1 MDFKSGEIIFK
12 QDQQGDQAFLIETG
26 NVEIYYTHRGGL
38 ETSLAILGPGEIFGE
53 MALIDSSLRSASTR
67 ATTACKL
74 FVINKEQLRDKL
86 DSSDLTVQ
94 LVVKMLLNR
103 LRQQIRNQTGDN
115 LDIINASA
123 HSEIVLDRIKLESQI
138 RDAHQNKEFVMYHQP
153 IIDIK
158 TSKICGS
165 EALIRW
171 NSPEKGLISP
181 GIFIDLLENSA
192 LIIPVGFWIIEEC
205 FQQSKLVAQKNPGQK
220 FSISINISARQ
231 LSNSGFIDTLKML
244 ILKHGINP
252 ENFKLEVTERVFIE
266 GGSVIDFL
274 NKCHA
279 LGFEISL
286 DDFGTGFSSLQYL
299 SRLPIDFIKID
310 RSFVM
315 NILGDEKTKAIVSA
329 IIYLSKKL
337 NMQVIAEGIET
348 EAEFK
353 IMKELG
359 ANFAQGYLFSKP
371 VELSRL
377 LEML

>member
-1 MDFKSGEIIFK
+1 MDFKSGDLIFK
-12 QDQQGDQAFLIETG
+12 QDQHGDQAYLIESG
-26 NVEIYYTHRGGL
+26 NVEIFYTHKGGL

-67 ATTACKL
+67 AVSDCRL
-74 FVINKEQLRDKL
+74 LVIHKEQLLDKL
-86 DSSDLTVQ
+86 DSSDMTVQ

-103 LRQQIRNQTGDN
+103 LRLLNKNKAGDN
-115 LDIINASA
+115 LEIISASA
-123 HSEIVLDRIKLESQI
+123 HSDIVLDRLKLESQI
-138 RDAHQNKEFVMYHQP
+138 REAHQNNEFVMYHQP
-153 IIDIK
+153 IIDLK
-158 TSKICGS
+158 TLKICGS

-171 NSPEKGLISP
+171 KSPQKGLISP

-205 FQQSKLVAQKNPGQK
+205 FKQSKEIAAKVDSK

-231 LSNSGFIDTLKML
+231 LSNSTFIDTLKSL
-244 ILKHGINP
+244 IKKHDINP
-252 ENFKLEVTERVFIE
+252 KNFKLEVTERVFIE

-274 NKCHA
+274 NICHS

-299 SRLPIDFIKID
+299 SRMPIDFIKID

-315 NILGDEKTKAIVSA
+315 NVLNDDKTRAIVSA

-337 NMQVIAEGIET
+337 NIQVVAEGIET
-348 EAEFK
+348 NEEAE

-359 ANFAQGYLFSKP
+359 THYAQGYLYSKP
-371 VELSRL
+371 VELSTLIEL
-377 LEML
+377 LQ

>member
-12 QDQQGDQAFLIETG
+12 QDQQGDHAFLIETG

-74 FVINKEQLRDKL
+74 YVISKEQLRDKL

-153 IIDIK
+153 IIDMK

-337 NMQVIAEGIET
+337 NIQVIAEGIET
-348 EAEFK
+348 EAEFT

>member
-1 MDFKSGEIIFK
+1 MDFKSGDVIFK
-12 QDQQGDQAFLIETG
+12 QDQHGDQAFLIESG
-26 NVEIYYTHRGGL
+26 NVEIYYTHRNGL
-38 ETSLAILGPGEIFGE
+38 ETSLAVLGPGEIFGE

-67 ATTACKL
+67 AATACKL
-74 FVINKEQLRDKL
+74 FVISKEQLLDKL

-103 LRQQIRNQTGDN
+103 LRQHNKNKTGDN

-123 HSEIVLDRIKLESQI
+123 HSKIVLDRIKLESQI
-138 RDAHQNKEFVMYHQP
+138 RDAHQNHEFVMYHQP
-153 IIDIK
+153 IVDLK
-158 TSKICGS
+158 TLKICGS

-171 NSPEKGLISP
+171 KSPEKGLISP

-205 FQQSKLVAQKNPGQK
+205 FQQSKIIAQKYPDQK
-220 FSISINISARQ
+220 FSMSINISARQ
-231 LSNSGFIDTLKML
+231 LSNSSFIDTLKML
-244 ILKHGINP
+244 IQKHGINP
-252 ENFKLEVTERVFIE
+252 KDFKLEVTERVFIE
-266 GGSVIDFL
+266 GGSVIEFL

-315 NILGDEKTKAIVSA
+315 NILGDDKTKAIVSA

-371 VELSRL
+371 VELTKL
-377 LEML
+377 LEQL

>member
-1 MDFKSGEIIFK
+1 MDFNAGEIIFK
-12 QDQQGDQAFLIETG
+12 QDQLGEHAYLIETG
-26 NVEIYYTHRGGL
+26 NVEIYYTHKNGI
-38 ETSLAILGPGEIFGE
+38 ETQLAVIGPGEIFGE
-53 MALIDSSLRSASTR
+53 MALIDSSVRSASTR
-67 ATTACKL
+67 ATNTCKL
-74 FVINKEQLRDKL
+74 FVINKEQLMDRL
-86 DSSDLTVQ
+86 GSSDLTVQ
-94 LVVKMLLNR
+94 LVVKMLLTR
-103 LRQQIRNQTGDN
+103 LRQNNKIKTGDN
-115 LDIINASA
+115 LDVIHASA

-138 RDAHQNKEFVMYHQP
+138 REAHQKNEFVMFHQP
-153 IIDIK
+153 IIDLK
-158 TSKICGS
+158 TSEICGS

-171 NSPEKGLISP
+171 RSPEKGLVSP

-205 FQQSKLVAQKNPGQK
+205 FRQSKLINEKSNGKK
-220 FSISINISARQ
+220 FSMSINISARQ
-231 LSNSGFIDTLKML
+231 LSNSGFIDTLKSL
-244 ILKHGINP
+244 IAKHEINP
-252 ENFKLEVTERVFIE
+252 KNFKLEVTERVFVE

-274 NKCHA
+274 NKCHG

-299 SRLPIDFIKID
+299 SRMPIDFIKID

-315 NILGDEKTKAIVSA
+315 NILADEKTKAIVSS

-348 EAEFK
+348 AAESQMM
-353 IMKELG
+353 IELG
-359 ANFAQGYLFSKP
+359 ANFAQGYLYSKP

>member
-12 QDQQGDQAFLIETG
+12 QDQQGDHAFLIETG

-153 IIDIK
+153 IIDMK

-337 NMQVIAEGIET
+337 NIQVIAEGIET
-348 EAEFK
+348 EAEFT